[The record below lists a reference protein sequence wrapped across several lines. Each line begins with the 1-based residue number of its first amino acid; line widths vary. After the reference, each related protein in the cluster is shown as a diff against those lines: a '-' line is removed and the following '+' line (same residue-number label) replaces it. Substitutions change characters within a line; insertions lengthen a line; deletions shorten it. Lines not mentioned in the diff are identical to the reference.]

1 MPIIENQSLYDEVK
15 KDADS
20 KYKKH
25 SAYKSMWIQ
34 KEYKKRGGTFKDDGK
49 ERTLERWESEK
60 WQDVGG
66 KDYPVYR
73 PTKRISKA
81 TPLTVSEI
89 DPKNLVKQVALKQV
103 IKGEANLP
111 AFVKGGNINM
121 TKEVSQINNATGEL
135 INSFAVKGKVRMIGS
150 NSLRAIQYGSD
161 YDIESILTGVS
172 ASKIANMIQK
182 EYAEAGKS
190 DDVWIIDFKCGHD
203 PRMVYNGDYSEG
215 GLKQYFST
223 RDDLV
228 SKAKQKKILAL
239 KGEDRIDAVR
249 DLYILR
255 WKPADIKKGKIKMP
269 CGGERSLET
278 SLLDKTTTK
287 IDLLKK
293 VGNQF
298 AEVSEN
304 YYIRVGDQSNFVK
317 APSKG
322 ETEASLEDD
331 IHYYS
336 KVDSFKALK
345 RLFSLLQIE
354 GKTKNKAKLERLVDF
369 FNSQVGYLNKIK
381 NELTI
386 LQVLLEQTFRRPKWV
401 DIEANIQFIKEQIS
415 TVYKVPLDEKIF
427 KTIDAISDKNALSTI
442 KTLKT
447 YFAEKINQNSKD
459 FLRSIL

>member
-1 MPIIENQSLYDEVK
+1 MAIPIDETIYTK
-15 KDADS
+15 ARELADA

-25 SAYKSMWIQ
+25 SAYKSGYIQ
-34 KEYKKRGGTFKDDGK
+34 KVYKEMGGRYVDDGSNP
-49 ERTLERWESEK
+49 LARWFKEK
-60 WQDVGG
+60 WMDVGG

-73 PTKRISKA
+73 PTKRVSKA
-81 TPLTVSEI
+81 TPLTIKEI
-89 DPKNLVKQVALKQV
+89 DPANLAKQVALKQV

-111 AFVKGGNINM
+111 PFVGGNIDK
-121 TKEVSQINNATGEL
+121 TKDVSQINNATGDL

-161 YDIESILTGVS
+161 YDIESIIKDISPV
-172 ASKIANMIQK
+172 KIANMIQK
-182 EYAEAGKS
+182 EYEKAGKS
-190 DDVWIIDFKCGHD
+190 DDIWITDFKAGHD
-203 PRMVYNGDYSEG
+203 PRMVYNGDYSDAS
-215 GLKQYFST
+215 LKHYFSS
-223 RDDLV
+223 RGDLL

-255 WKPADIKKGKIKMP
+255 WKPADIKRGKIKMP
-269 CGGERSLET
+269 CGGERTLEE

-304 YYIRVGDQSNFVK
+304 YYIRVGDRSNFVNTPNK
-317 APSKG
+317 S

-354 GKTKNKAKLERLVDF
+354 SKTKNKAKLERLVEF

-381 NELTI
+381 NELGI
-386 LQVLLEQTFRRPKWV
+386 LQVLLEQTFRRPKWA
-401 DIEANIQFIKEQIS
+401 DIEANLQFIKEQIS
-415 TVYKVPLDEKIF
+415 TVYKIPLDEKIF
-427 KTIDAISDKNALSTI
+427 KTIDAIKESNALSTI
-442 KTLKT
+442 KTLKD
-447 YFAEKINQNSKD
+447 YFATKINQNSKD
-459 FLRSIL
+459 FLRSII

>member
-1 MPIIENQSLYDEVK
+1 MNILQ
-15 KDADS
+15 
-20 KYKKH
+20 
-25 SAYKSMWIQ
+25 Q
-34 KEYKKRGGTFKDDGK
+34 K
-49 ERTLERWESEK
+49 
-60 WQDVGG
+60 
-66 KDYPVYR
+66 
-73 PTKRISKA
+73 
-81 TPLTVSEI
+81 TVSQ
-89 DPKNLVKQVALKQV
+89 L
-103 IKGEANLP
+103 
-111 AFVKGGNINM
+111 
-121 TKEVSQINNATGEL
+121 NNSTGEM

-172 ASKIANMIQK
+172 AIKIANMIQK

-190 DDVWIIDFKCGHD
+190 DDVWIIDFKAGHD
-203 PRMVYNGDYSEG
+203 SRMVYNGDYSDVS
-215 GLKQYFST
+215 LKQYFST
-223 RDDLV
+223 RGDLV

-255 WKPADIKKGKIKMP
+255 WTPADIKKGKIKMP
-269 CGGERSLET
+269 CGGERSLEE

-287 IDLLKK
+287 IDLVKK

-304 YYIRVGDQSNFVK
+304 YYIRVGDRSNFVK

-322 ETEASLEDD
+322 ELETSLEDD

-345 RLFSLLQIE
+345 RLFSLLQVE
-354 GKTKNKAKLERLVDF
+354 GKTKNKAKLTKLVEF

-386 LQVLLEQTFRRPKWV
+386 LEVLLEQTFRRPKWA
-401 DIEANIQFIKEQIS
+401 DIEANLQFIKEQIS

-427 KTIDAISDKNALSTI
+427 KTIDAITEKTALSTV
-442 KTLKT
+442 KTLKD
-447 YFAEKINQNSKD
+447 YFATKINQNSKD
-459 FLRSIL
+459 FLRSII

>member
-1 MPIIENQSLYDEVK
+1 MAIPIDETIYTK
-15 KDADS
+15 ARELADA

-25 SAYKSMWIQ
+25 SAYKSGYIQ
-34 KEYKKRGGTFKDDGK
+34 KVYKEMGGRYVDDGSNP
-49 ERTLERWESEK
+49 LARWFKEK
-60 WQDVGG
+60 WMDVGG

-73 PTKRISKA
+73 PTKRVSKE
-81 TPLTVSEI
+81 TPLTIKEI
-89 DPKNLVKQVALKQV
+89 DPKNLAKQVALKQV
-103 IKGEANLP
+103 IKGDANLP
-111 AFVKGGNINM
+111 AFKGGNILQQK
-121 TKEVSQINNATGEL
+121 TVSQLNNSTGEM

-172 ASKIANMIQK
+172 AIKIANMIQK

-190 DDVWIIDFKCGHD
+190 DDVWIIDFKAGHD
-203 PRMVYNGDYSEG
+203 ARMVYNGDYSDVS
-215 GLKQYFST
+215 LKQYFST
-223 RDDLV
+223 RGDLV

-255 WKPADIKKGKIKMP
+255 WTPADIKKGKIKMP
-269 CGGERSLET
+269 CGGERSLEE

-287 IDLLKK
+287 IDLVKK

-322 ETEASLEDD
+322 ELETSLEDD

-345 RLFSLLQIE
+345 RLFSLLQVE
-354 GKTKNKAKLERLVDF
+354 GKTKNKAKLTKLVEF

-386 LQVLLEQTFRRPKWV
+386 LEVLLEQTFRRPKWA
-401 DIEANIQFIKEQIS
+401 DIEANLQFIKEQIS
-415 TVYKVPLDEKIF
+415 TVYKIPLDEKIF
-427 KTIDAISDKNALSTI
+427 KTIDAISEKTALSTI
-442 KTLKT
+442 KTLKD
-447 YFAEKINQNSKD
+447 YFATKINQNSKD
-459 FLRSIL
+459 FLRSII